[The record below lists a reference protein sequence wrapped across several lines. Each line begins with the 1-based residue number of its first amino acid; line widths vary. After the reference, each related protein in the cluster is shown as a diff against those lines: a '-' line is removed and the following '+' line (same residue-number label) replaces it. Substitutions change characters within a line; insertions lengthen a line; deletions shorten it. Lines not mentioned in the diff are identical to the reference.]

1 SSFKCYTF
9 FLSLSIISHCCVS
22 KMSSSG
28 CFMYF
33 AYGTVFQDTRNCIL
47 KQCYYGKLVQ
57 EQVDEGVYSPLE
69 VKVET
74 KEGPL
79 LCRTYKM
86 NNFRPCLPSAQYKK
100 VVCLEAQQNSLPQN
114 YIQKL
119 LGPHTIGARALTTIT
134 TLPYWIRL
142 QTYRN
147 DLHEMTFFFPKLIM
161 SPNHK

>member
-1 SSFKCYTF
+1 MLFLLYTMAKLMRF
-9 FLSLSIISHCCVS
+9 FPLRYLRHSVS

-28 CFMYF
+28 CFILQLKNPS
-33 AYGTVFQDTRNCIL
+33 AVFQDTKLIIAMQRT
-47 KQCYYGKLVQ
+47 QYYLGKK

-119 LGPHTIGARALTTIT
+119 LALKTNN
-134 TLPYWIRL
+134 Y
-142 QTYRN
+142 N
-147 DLHEMTFFFPKLIM
+147 K
-161 SPNHK
+161 